1 MEIKSDFETYLLLS
15 PQKKEIAVYDK
26 QNFKNLYLNKNLEI
40 ETINGFLE
48 KNIFVIEKKFQNF
61 VEKIN
66 LILENDEFFTLG
78 ISIKKNNYGETI
90 TKDKIVHI
98 LNKAKDECKK
108 SIDDK
113 KIIHMIIENY
123 VVDEKNHSYLPL
135 NLKCDFFSLDIKF
148 VCLSKNYL
156 KEVERTLKRYQI
168 SINSIVQLDYVKKFL
183 TKNQNDLYQMSM
195 QIIEGYNK
203 NEVIL
208 VPKTLKNKGFFERFF
223 NFFN

>member
-78 ISIKKNNYGETI
+78 ISIKKNNY
-90 TKDKIVHI
+90 
-98 LNKAKDECKK
+98 
-108 SIDDK
+108 
-113 KIIHMIIENY
+113 
-123 VVDEKNHSYLPL
+123 
-135 NLKCDFFSLDIKF
+135 
-148 VCLSKNYL
+148 
-156 KEVERTLKRYQI
+156 
-168 SINSIVQLDYVKKFL
+168 
-183 TKNQNDLYQMSM
+183 
-195 QIIEGYNK
+195 
-203 NEVIL
+203 
-208 VPKTLKNKGFFERFF
+208 
-223 NFFN
+223 

>member
-26 QNFKNLYLNKNLEI
+26 QNFKNLYFKKSLES
-40 ETINGFLE
+40 ESVNEFLE
-48 KNIFVIEKKFQNF
+48 KNIFVIEKELRNF
-61 VEKIN
+61 IEKIN

-78 ISIKKNNYGETI
+78 ISIKRNNYGETI

-113 KIIHMIIENY
+113 KIVHMIIENY

-135 NLKCDFFSLDIKF
+135 DLKCDFFSLDIKF

-156 KEVERTLKRYQI
+156 KEVEKTLKRYQI
-168 SINSIVQLDYVKKFL
+168 SINSIVQLNYVNKFL
-183 TKNQNDLYQMSM
+183 TNSHNDLYQMTM
-195 QIIEGYNK
+195 RIIEGYNE
-203 NEVIL
+203 NEVLL
-208 VPKTLKNKGFFERFF
+208 VPKASKNKGFFERFF
-223 NFFN
+223 DLFN